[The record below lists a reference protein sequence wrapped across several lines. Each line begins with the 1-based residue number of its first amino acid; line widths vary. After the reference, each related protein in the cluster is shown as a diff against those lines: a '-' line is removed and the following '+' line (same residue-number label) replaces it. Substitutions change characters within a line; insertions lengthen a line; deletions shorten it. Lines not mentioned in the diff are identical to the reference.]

1 MYSNQSIPA
10 PFSGRDYRGGRACR
24 TGEAAPLTSPAPIL
38 SQKAEPAP
46 ISTSIPT
53 PIRSAEQACVPR
65 QVDHGTGCGISLP
78 LFLLLWALLTEGG
91 AARS

>member
-10 PFSGRDYRGGRACR
+10 PFSGRGCKACR
-24 TGEAAPLTSPAPIL
+24 TGEAAPLTSPAPVL
-38 SQKAEPAP
+38 PQRAEPAP
-46 ISTSIPT
+46 IPT
-53 PIRSAEQACVPR
+53 PISVPIRSAEQACVPR
-65 QVDHGTGCGISLP
+65 QANHGTGCGISLP